1 MLEIENLRK
10 KYGNTEV
17 LKGIS
22 FTAEKGEILGL
33 LGPNGTGKS
42 TTMNIITGFI
52 SDFEGSVRLNG
63 TEIVKQ
69 PAAFKKNIGY
79 LPELNP
85 LPLNMT
91 VYEFMDFA
99 ADLKS
104 VSKKTRK
111 EHIEQILEST
121 GLLHVRKRLL
131 RNLSKGYKQ
140 RTGIAQALVG
150 DPELIILD
158 EPTVG
163 LDPKQIAD
171 IRTLVR
177 SLAADHTVIFSS
189 HILSEVNAICDN
201 VVIMYKGR
209 VLTHAAPNELVKE
222 LDQHGGIILCTED
235 ENNRSEQ
242 ILKQADFVRE
252 YSIVETSGNNRKYYI
267 KSDDN
272 DFGQKIFFAF
282 ADQHIPITQLTPD
295 QFTLEDAFLQYLA
308 AAEQEEI

>member
-267 KSDDN
+267 KLDDN
-272 DFGQKIFFAF
+272 DFSKKIFFAF

-308 AAEQEEI
+308 TAEQEEI

>member
-10 KYGNTEV
+10 KYGDTEV

-63 TEIVKQ
+63 TEIIKQ

-85 LPLNMT
+85 LPVNMT

-104 VSKKTRK
+104 VCKKDRK

-121 GLLHVRKRLL
+121 GLLHVRKRLI

-150 DPELIILD
+150 NPELIILD

-171 IRTLVR
+171 IRILVK
-177 SLAADHTVIFSS
+177 SLAADHMVIFSS
-189 HILSEVNAICDN
+189 HILSEVNAICDS
-201 VVIMYKGR
+201 VVIMYKGK
-209 VLTHAAPNELVKE
+209 VLTHAAPNDLVKK
-222 LDQHGGIILCTED
+222 LDKHGGMLLCTKD
-235 ENNRSEQ
+235 ENNQSEQ
-242 ILKQADFVRE
+242 ILQQADFVKK
-252 YSIVETSGNNRKYYI
+252 YSVVEVSGNIKKYYI
-267 KSDDN
+267 KFDDI
-272 DFGQKIFFAF
+272 DFSKKIFFAF
-282 ADQHIPITQLTPD
+282 ADRQIPIIELTPD
-295 QFTLEDAFLQYLA
+295 KFTLEDAFLQYLT
-308 AAEQEEI
+308 AAEQEAV

>member
-222 LDQHGGIILCTED
+222 FDQHGGMILCTED

-267 KSDDN
+267 KLDDN
-272 DFGQKIFFAF
+272 DFSKKIFFAF

-308 AAEQEEI
+308 TAEQEEI